1 MRSNFLQKSV
11 SLLLT
16 LFFVNALCFQERA
29 IASGTGE
36 SDNKPGK
43 TATVT
48 RWRSNAPEGSSL
60 APILIVGAVV
70 VGGFILIKA
79 LKKGDKEGK
88 KEEEKEKDGNK
99 AGIDIYDHGF
109 AESCAQS
116 DFWQTADLK
125 LQPYFAFGG
134 FNNSGIQHLKT
145 MNSSFKFGV
154 HMNF

>member
-79 LKKGDKEGK
+79 LKKVTK
-88 KEEEKEKDGNK
+88 KARRKRRKKRMG
-99 AGIDIYDHGF
+99 ARP
-109 AESCAQS
+109 A
-116 DFWQTADLK
+116 
-125 LQPYFAFGG
+125 
-134 FNNSGIQHLKT
+134 
-145 MNSSFKFGV
+145 
-154 HMNF
+154 